1 MMALFQTRTR
11 MAPDVIHTTIEGL
24 LASFYIYVLFLII
37 RSKAKVFKNA
47 FYTIFVAT
55 GTADVICLFT
65 TCGVR
70 LSREFALG
78 KELQNMVLCLLV
90 ISGTASYAHF
100 IGNMLITINRYSAIC
115 LLNRY
120 DSIWTRNKV
129 GAVVAIQYAVSFAAS
144 IQIIGAQLVYIPN
157 EDGIPI
163 FTGYERQVDMI
174 VMAVYFGVCLICAV
188 VSIILNARILVE
200 WKRRPKSVDS
210 QKHRLHEKGLLT
222 YAVLMFSCSLFMCTL
237 QVIRVI
243 AVSASLDALNQLV
256 TKQFFWTNDVMLS
269 IPPLFLLLLSS
280 DLRRELVISFRCYK
294 NRNCVNT
301 LATHPNNRFNANK
314 F

>member
-1 MMALFQTRTR
+1 

-78 KELQNMVLCLLV
+78 KEFQNMVLCLL
-90 ISGTASYAHF
+90 
-100 IGNMLITINRYSAIC
+100 
-115 LLNRY
+115 
-120 DSIWTRNKV
+120 IWTRNKV

-237 QVIRVI
+237 QGLLTYAVLMFSCSLFMCTLQVMSSRWIR
-243 AVSASLDALNQLV
+243 
-256 TKQFFWTNDVMLS
+256 
-269 IPPLFLLLLSS
+269 
-280 DLRRELVISFRCYK
+280 FRDC
-294 NRNCVNT
+294 
-301 LATHPNNRFNANK
+301 
-314 F
+314 